1 MSLTNIDF
9 QTINWSEI
17 EKTIH
22 PGETGEAT
30 WQTLQFTGLRIRIVE
45 YSAGYLADHW
55 CQKGHIVHCL
65 EGEFVSELES
75 GEEFTLT
82 AGMTYVVSDGLSSHR
97 SVAKNGVKLLIIDG
111 DFLASPRPSPGER
124 EI

>member
-1 MSLTNIDF
+1 MSLSNIDF
-9 QTINWSEI
+9 KTINWSEI
-17 EKTIH
+17 VKTIH

-30 WQTLQFTGLRIRIVE
+30 WQTVQFTGLRIRIVN

-97 SVAKNGVKLLIIDG
+97 SVSKNGVRLLIVDG
-111 DFLASPRPSPGER
+111 DFLASPQPSSKDR
-124 EI
+124 E